1 CIELRMVNRVA
12 RYACKSALLMITSFP
27 MDLHSVFMA
36 GQANDGGFF
45 RLHLAGIMDQGRIA
59 AAVHVLAA
67 GAVTRFATQ
76 GGSHLKAFLPV
87 RRFCK
92 RCDLLL
98 IPRSALFPAPLP
110 RAR

>member
-1 CIELRMVNRVA
+1 WGVRRELIRKA
-12 RYACKSALLMITSFP
+12 SFP
-27 MDLHSVFMA
+27 VVLHLLFME

-45 RLHLAGIMDQGRIA
+45 RLDLAGIMDQGRIA

-87 RRFCK
+87 RSFCK